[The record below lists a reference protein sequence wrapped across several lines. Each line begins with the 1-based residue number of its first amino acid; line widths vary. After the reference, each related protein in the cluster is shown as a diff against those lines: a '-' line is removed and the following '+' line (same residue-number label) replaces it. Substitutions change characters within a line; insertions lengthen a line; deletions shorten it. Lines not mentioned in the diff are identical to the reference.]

1 MQDYNPPPDNGLT
14 VHYQDETLLVLDKP
28 SGLLSVPGRGP
39 DKQDSLLTRAR
50 QRFADAE
57 CVHRLDM
64 ETSGL
69 MILARGKAAQR
80 ALNRQFEQREIGKR
94 YTAVVRGT
102 VAPASGEINLPLVCD
117 WPNRPRQVVD
127 HRLGKPSATRFR
139 VLRHDRLGDTT
150 RVSLQPLTGRSH
162 QLRVH
167 MQSLG
172 HSILGDRLYA
182 PPDGTA
188 QATRLMLHASALA
201 FRHPHNGRTCR
212 FFSRT
217 PF

>member
-1 MQDYNPPPDNGLT
+1 VQDYNPPPDHGLA
-14 VHYQDETLLVLDKP
+14 VLYQDETLLVLDKP

-39 DKQDSLLTRAR
+39 GKQDSLLTRTR

-69 MILARGKAAQR
+69 MIMARGKAAQR
-80 ALNRQFEQREIGKR
+80 ALNRQFEKREVGKR
-94 YTAVVRGT
+94 YTAVVQGM
-102 VAPASGEINLPLVCD
+102 VAPAAGEIDLPLACD

-127 HRLGKPSATRFR
+127 HRLGKPSATRYR
-139 VLRHDRLGDTT
+139 VLRHDRHGNST

-182 PPDGTA
+182 SPDGAA
-188 QATRLMLHASALA
+188 QAARLMLHASALA
-201 FRHPHNGRTCR
+201 FRHPRSGRTR
-212 FFSRT
+212 HFFSRA